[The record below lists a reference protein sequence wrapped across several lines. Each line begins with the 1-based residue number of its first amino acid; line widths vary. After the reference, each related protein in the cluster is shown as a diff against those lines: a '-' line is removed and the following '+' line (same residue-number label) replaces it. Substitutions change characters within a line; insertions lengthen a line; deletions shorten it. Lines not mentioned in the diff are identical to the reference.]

1 MEFSGK
7 VAIVTGGGNGI
18 GRACALALARD
29 GAAVA
34 VVDCDGHAAHAVVEG
49 IASWG
54 GHALAIVAD
63 VSQESD
69 AARIAAETVATFNGI
84 DILINNAGIQTHG
97 TVENTSLE
105 LWNQTLAVNLTG
117 VYLVSRFVL
126 PEMRRRGGGSIVNVA
141 SLQGLVTEPNVAAY
155 AASKGG
161 VLALTRTMALD
172 YAPEGIRVNSV
183 CPGGVDTPL
192 LHESARRMSVAHPE
206 GILKEWSQMHPLG
219 RLSTPEEVAEVI
231 LFLASPRAA
240 FVTGS
245 AYTVDGG
252 LGARF

>member
-7 VAIVTGGGNGI
+7 VAIVTGGGHGI
-18 GRACALALARD
+18 GRACVLALARE

-34 VVDCDGHAAHAVVEG
+34 VVDQDVEAAQTVVAG
-49 IASWG
+49 ITSWG
-54 GHALAIVAD
+54 GRALAISAD
-63 VSQESD
+63 VAQESD
-69 AARIAAETVATFNGI
+69 AARIATETVAAFDGI

-97 TVENTSLE
+97 TVENTTLE
-105 LWNQTLAVNLTG
+105 QWNRTLAVNLTG

-126 PEMRRRGGGSIVNVA
+126 PEMRRRGGGAIVNVA

-172 YAPEGIRVNSV
+172 YASEGIRVNSV
-183 CPGGVDTPL
+183 CPGTIDTPML
-192 LHESARRMSVAHPE
+192 RETARIMSTGQPDTV
-206 GILKEWSQMHPLG
+206 LKQWSQKQPLG
-219 RLSTPEEVAEVI
+219 RLGTAEEVAELI
-231 LFLASPRAA
+231 LFLASSRAS

-245 AYTVDGG
+245 AYVVDGG